1 MVGGD
6 MTPEEAAA
14 CQKLRDQYKRIHDN
28 LDGLLN
34 ACGKDPVLK
43 EEVHDNLQEA
53 LKNYI
58 IAQNLI
64 LDRDAAK
71 VKRLS
76 EAADKS
82 QEEIVQALEDLKNIT
97 NSVRIITEA
106 VKTVGIHVANL

>member
-1 MVGGD
+1 
-6 MTPEEAAA
+6 MTSEESTA
-14 CQKLRDQYKRIHDN
+14 CKKLKDQYKRIHDN
-28 LDGLLN
+28 LDGLLK

-64 LDRDAAK
+64 LNRDAAK

-76 EAADKS
+76 DAADNS
-82 QEEIVQALEDLKNIT
+82 QKEIEQALEDLKNIKE
-97 NSVRIITEA
+97 SVSVITEA
-106 VKTVGIHVANL
+106 VKTVGIIVARL